1 MIARVITPFNRLF
14 WAALVLPWT
23 AISYLHALTD
33 LRHARAHVERRG
45 GDPQMKWDEKVVIH
59 EIDEA
64 IRQLQETLRL
74 RPDHAQAHNNLGT
87 AFYQQGRVG
96 EAIQQ
101 FQEALKLRPDYVDAR
116 RNLEVVLATKASS
129 SATPAATTNR

>member
-1 MIARVITPFNRLF
+1 MHAEAHYNLAV
-14 WAALVLPWT
+14 AL
-23 AISYLHALTD
+23 SQK
-33 LRHARAHVERRG
+33 G
-45 GDPQMKWDEKVVIH
+45 

-87 AFYQQGRVG
+87 AFYNQGRTG

-101 FQEALKLRPDYVDAR
+101 FQEALRLRPDYADAR

-129 SATPAATTNR
+129 SPPPGATTNR